1 MTQNKVYLF
10 LMVGLVLV
18 LMSSIFTVGQREKA
32 ARFQFNKMI
41 KSDYEPGLHFKIP
54 LTDSVRKYDGR
65 VLTLDSKP
73 ERFLTSE
80 KKNVIVDSFVKW
92 RIGDVKSFHTTVQ
105 GDATQANLRL
115 DQFMKDA
122 MRSEFSKRTIKE
134 LVSSDRKEIQ
144 NLLIAN
150 TQNLAGDLGIEVVD
164 VRIKRI
170 DLPPDVSSSVYRRME
185 SERTRV
191 AKEFRSQGSEQAEGI
206 RADADKQREV
216 ILANAYR
223 DAETIK
229 GEGDGV
235 SAATYAKNF
244 GQDTEFFTFYRS
256 INAYQRTFRGSGDLL
271 VIEPDSEFFKYFN
284 KAK

>member
-1 MTQNKVYLF
+1 MNQSKVYLF
-10 LMVGLVLV
+10 VIVGLIFAL
-18 LMSSIFTVGQREKA
+18 SSSVFTVEQRQKA
-32 ARFQFNKMI
+32 ARFRFSKMVE
-41 KSDYEPGLHFKIP
+41 SDYNPGLHFKLP
-54 LTDSVRKYDGR
+54 LADSVRKYDGR

-92 RIGDVKSFHTTVQ
+92 RIGNVKSFHTTVQ

-122 MRSEFSKRTIKE
+122 MRSEFSKRSIQD

-144 NLLIAN
+144 QLLIAN
-150 TQNLAGDLGIEVVD
+150 TQRLAEDLGINIVD

-170 DLPPDVSSSVYRRME
+170 DLPPDVSHSVYRRME

-191 AKEFRSQGSEQAEGI
+191 AKEFRSQGAEQAEGI

-216 ILANAYR
+216 ILADAYR
-223 DAETIK
+223 DAQTIK
-229 GEGDGV
+229 GDGDGV
-235 SAATYAKNF
+235 SAETYAKNF

-256 INAYQRTFRGSGDLL
+256 INAYQQTFRGSGDLL
-271 VIEPDSEFFKYFN
+271 VLEPDSEFFKYFN

>member
-1 MTQNKVYLF
+1 MTQNKVYL
-10 LMVGLVLV
+10 VVVIGLVLA

-41 KSDYEPGLHFKIP
+41 RSDYEPGLHFKIP

-92 RIGDVKSFHTTVQ
+92 RVGNVKNFHTTVQ
-105 GDATQANLRL
+105 GDPLQANLRL
-115 DQFMKDA
+115 DQIIKDS
-122 MRSEFSKRTIKE
+122 MRSEFSKRTIQE
-134 LVSSDRKEIQ
+134 LVSSDRNKIQ

-150 TQNLAGDLGIEVVD
+150 TQRLSSELGLDIVD

-170 DLPPDVSSSVYRRME
+170 DLPPDVSNSVYRRME

-216 ILANAYR
+216 LLANAYR

-235 SAATYAKNF
+235 SAETYAKNF

-271 VIEPDSEFFKYFN
+271 VLEPDSEFFKYFN

>member
-1 MTQNKVYLF
+1 
-10 LMVGLVLV
+10 
-18 LMSSIFTVGQREKA
+18 
-32 ARFQFNKMI
+32 MI

-65 VLTLDSKP
+65 VLTLDSNP

-92 RIGDVKSFHTTVQ
+92 RIGNVKSFHTTVQ
-105 GDATQANLRL
+105 GDPTQANLRL

-122 MRSEFSKRTIKE
+122 MRSEFSKRTIQD

-150 TQNLAGDLGIEVVD
+150 TQRLAGDLGIEVVD

-206 RADADKQREV
+206 RANADKQREV
-216 ILANAYR
+216 ILADAYR
-223 DAETIK
+223 DGETIK

-235 SAATYAKNF
+235 SAETYAKNF

-271 VIEPDSEFFKYFN
+271 VLEPDSEFFKYFN

>member
-1 MTQNKVYLF
+1 MTQNRVYL
-10 LMVGLVLV
+10 VVVIALVLA

-41 KSDYEPGLHFKIP
+41 KSDYEPGLHFKMP

-65 VLTLDSKP
+65 VLTLDSTP

-92 RIGDVKSFHTTVQ
+92 RIGNVKSFHTTVQ
-105 GDATQANLRL
+105 GDAIQANLRL

-150 TQNLAGDLGIEVVD
+150 TKILAANLGIDVVD

-170 DLPPDVSSSVYRRME
+170 DLPPDVSNSVYRRME

-191 AKEFRSQGSEQAEGI
+191 AKEFRSQGAEQAEGI

-216 ILANAYR
+216 ILADAYR
-223 DAETIK
+223 DAQTIK

-235 SAATYAKNF
+235 SAATYAKHF

-271 VIEPDSEFFKYFN
+271 VLEPDSEFFKYFN
-284 KAK
+284 SAH

>member
-1 MTQNKVYLF
+1 MIQNKVYL
-10 LMVGLVLV
+10 VVVIALVLA

-92 RIGDVKSFHTTVQ
+92 RIGDVKSYHTTVQ
-105 GDATQANLRL
+105 GDAIQANLRL

-122 MRSEFSKRTIKE
+122 MRSEFSKRTIKD
-134 LVSSDRKEIQ
+134 LVSSDREQIQ

-150 TQNLAGDLGIEVVD
+150 TQILAANLGIDVVD

-170 DLPPDVSSSVYRRME
+170 DLPPDVSNSVYRRME

-206 RADADKQREV
+206 RANADKQREV
-216 ILANAYR
+216 ILADAYR
-223 DAETIK
+223 DAQTIK

-235 SAATYAKNF
+235 SAETYAINF

-256 INAYQRTFRGSGDLL
+256 INAYQRTFRVSGDLL
-271 VIEPDSEFFKYFN
+271 VLEPDSEFFKYFN
-284 KAK
+284 SAK